1 MESLEP
7 IQLSVALIAVA
18 AGAVVQGSIG
28 FGFVLSSAWVIGL
41 IRPDALPAVFLILA
55 VPLAAWMAYREHS
68 DIDIRGFW
76 QITFGRI
83 FGTAA
88 AAWVLAVVAED
99 MLAVLVG
106 IAIVIAV
113 LISAFASGIEAG
125 NRGRLV
131 AGVVSGLMGTVGAV
145 GGPASALAYQHRSG
159 PEIRSTLAA
168 TFVIGTLMSLGALA
182 IAGRLEAWHWRLSL
196 LLLPG
201 MIVGLALSTRVI
213 KSLDARWLRPAVL
226 ICAGVGGITIALK
239 GL

>member
-1 MESLEP
+1 ML
-7 IQLSVALIAVA
+7 VAIAI
-18 AGAVVQGSIG
+18 GAVVQGSIG
-28 FGFVLSSAWVIGL
+28 FGFVLTAAPVVGL
-41 IRPDALPAVFLILA
+41 MRPDALPATFLILA

-68 DIDIRGFW
+68 DIDVPGFL

-106 IAIVIAV
+106 IAIVGAV

-125 NRGRLV
+125 TRGRLV
-131 AGVVSGLMGTVGAV
+131 AGVISGLMGTVGAV

-168 TFVIGTLMSLGALA
+168 SFVTGTLMSLGALA
-182 IAGRLEAWHWRLSL
+182 IAGRLETWHWHFSL

-201 MIVGLALSTRVI
+201 MIIGLALSTRVI
-213 KSLDARWLRPAVL
+213 KSLDARWIRPAVL
-226 ICAGVGGITIALK
+226 ICAGLGGIAIALK
-239 GL
+239 GLS